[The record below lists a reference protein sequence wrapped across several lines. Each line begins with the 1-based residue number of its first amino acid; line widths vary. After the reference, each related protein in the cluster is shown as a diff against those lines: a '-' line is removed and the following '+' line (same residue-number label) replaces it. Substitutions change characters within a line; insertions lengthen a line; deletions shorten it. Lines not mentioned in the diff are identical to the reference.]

1 MLPASLLRL
10 ASVVAIA
17 GAAVFAMFAV
27 FAVFAAAAASAAAAH
42 WPDGKELTGRLIGL
56 ARHERATL
64 HEIGRSAGDQKL
76 RLLEIAPVTVRD
88 GGQPAILVLANSEGD
103 LPLASLGAVELAAAI
118 LAAAPDE
125 PAAAVRW
132 YVLPIA
138 SPDGLDRVFAVPRA
152 PGGYNA
158 TPVDLDGDGF
168 EGEDPHDDLDGDG
181 LITWMLIEDPA
192 GQWALSADGLPVQA
206 DPARGVPGRF
216 RRESEG
222 LDRDGDGRYNE
233 DPPGGVDVSR
243 NFPHAFEYW
252 TGRAGRWPVDQP
264 ETRAIVE
271 FALARRDI
279 ALVVVLGRAS
289 NLYHVPPA
297 ANERNDRNGVAAGA
311 TAGLEVPRR
320 PPAED
325 LPWWR
330 ALSERYH
337 DFLAVQGRDGPRLV
351 PPLPG
356 PGAPAAWAYY
366 QYGTPTVA
374 LDLWTLPMPADSVAV
389 NDTLTTPAPRGPQPD
404 PALVELKRRTEQ
416 LGLPGW
422 RPWTEVTLPDG
433 VRALVGGPE
442 PGALDTPPAAEAE
455 IHARALLPFL
465 LELPDWLPGLTLSGP
480 EVRELGSGVYEV
492 TVHVG
497 NPGRLPYP
505 TAMGAINRRPPP
517 VVVTLAGAEALQDN
531 LRQVVR
537 QIPAG
542 GAVAV
547 RWVVRTGRPERVTV
561 TAAAP
566 SLGSITVSGGSR

>member
-1 MLPASLLRL
+1 MPPASLLRFASAL
-10 ASVVAIA
+10 AIL
-17 GAAVFAMFAV
+17 GAAVFSMSPLSAAV
-27 FAVFAAAAASAAAAH
+27 AAAAAAAH

-56 ARHERATL
+56 AQHERATL

-76 RLLEIAPVTVRD
+76 RLLEIAPVSVHD
-88 GGQPAILVLANSEGD
+88 DGQPAILVLANSEGD
-103 LPLASLGAVELAAAI
+103 LPLTSLGAVELAAAI
-118 LAAAPDE
+118 LSAAPDQ

-222 LDRDGDGRYNE
+222 LDRDGDGRHNE

-279 ALVVVLGRAS
+279 ALVVILGRAS
-289 NLYHVPPA
+289 NLHRVPPTGA
-297 ANERNDRNGVAAGA
+297 SERNGADGTAALD
-311 TAGLEVPRR
+311 TPNR

-325 LPWWR
+325 LSWWR

-337 DFLAVQGRDGPRLV
+337 DLLAAQGRDGPRLA

-356 PGAPAAWAYY
+356 AGSPTAWAYY

-374 LDLWTLPMPADSVAV
+374 VDLWTLPMPADTVAV
-389 NDTLTTPAPRGPQPD
+389 NDTLDVMQTTPAPRGPQPD
-404 PALVELKRRTEQ
+404 PELAELKHRTEQ
-416 LGLPGW
+416 LGLRGW
-422 RPWTEVTLPDG
+422 RSWTEVTLPDG

-442 PGALDTPPAAEAE
+442 PGALDTPPVAEADG
-455 IHARALLPFL
+455 HARALLPFL
-465 LELPDWLPGLTLSGP
+465 LELPDWLPGLTLTDP
-480 EVRELGSGVYEV
+480 EVRELGSGVYEII
-492 TVHVG
+492 VHVG

-505 TAMGAINRRPPP
+505 TAMGALNRRPPP
-517 VVVTLAGAEALQDN
+517 VVITLAGAEALQDN

-537 QIPAG
+537 QIPGG

-547 RWVVRTGRPERVTV
+547 RWVVRTGRPERVTI

-566 SLGSITVSGGSR
+566 SLGSVTVSGGAR